1 VSLLAI
7 VFHADSG
14 HKFTACHQNQFVSM
28 QHSTSSTSIGSNSIN
43 MNYLGSPSLVASVSK
58 KNNNA
63 NKNNLLFNFVPSKY
77 TVICGRGK
85 ACSNYTGNLHLKLL
99 VNNYLKPYSE
109 AKSKINKSTIV
120 SAIIAT
126 VRQACYPVA
135 AFVKHEQDGAWWE
148 VDDAFA
154 REKIGCL
161 LRDRLHTQYRSSTKA
176 KLARKAL
183 ENVSPSASKQNTTPC
198 MALEK
203 LPTLEDSLQAPPD
216 IQHRSEACHS
226 RVTSASNKEIVVT
239 YNSSLPNPLRMDSQ
253 HRSDDEACISKRLT
267 TASNKEIADNYDSHV
282 SSPLS
287 RMDRREER
295 VQRSLRA
302 DFSRGCLPSPLP
314 IAAKTAFLDRKSV
327 LKEAYNAAASDLADD
342 LPDDISAIFD

>member
-1 VSLLAI
+1 
-7 VFHADSG
+7 
-14 HKFTACHQNQFVSM
+14 M
-28 QHSTSSTSIGSNSIN
+28 QHPTSSTIIASNIIN
-43 MNYLGSPSLVASVSK
+43 MDYLGSPLLVASVFK

-63 NKNNLLFNFVPSKY
+63 NKNNILFPNFVPSKY

-85 ACSNYTGNLHLKLL
+85 ARSNYSGNVHLKLL

-109 AKSKINKSTIV
+109 AKSKIDKSTIV

-126 VRQACYPVA
+126 VRHACYPVA

-161 LRDRLHTQYRSSTKA
+161 FRDRLHTQYRSSTKA

-183 ENVSPSASKQNTTPC
+183 ENASPSTSKQKTTPC
-198 MALEK
+198 TMALEK
-203 LPTLEDSLQAPPD
+203 LPTCEDSLQEPPD

-239 YNSSLPNPLRMDSQ
+239 YNSFLPIPLRMDSQ
-253 HRSDDEACISKRLT
+253 HRPDDEACTSKRFT
-267 TASNKEIADNYDSHV
+267 TASNKKIADNYDPFLH
-282 SSPLS
+282 SPLRRMDQLS
-287 RMDRREER
+287 RMDHREQR
-295 VQRSLRA
+295 VQRPLRA
-302 DFSRGCLPSPLP
+302 DFSGGCVPSPLP
-314 IAAKTAFLDRKSV
+314 IAAKTAVLDRAYV
-327 LKEAYNAAASDLADD
+327 PKEAYHVAISELVDD
-342 LPDDISAIFD
+342 LPDDISDIFD